1 MLTVSQAT
9 RADLPSLVVLHRA
22 NTRSPCTESRNPHT
36 FRQCKPG
43 EAARPSSFGTRC
55 FLPEERLEQ
64 LQRPN
69 MGYNPPPHGQA
80 PGPRNPM
87 LSRHVP
93 DSGHLRPRASF
104 AGAASFLRVRNRSIQ
119 YATDT
124 CLSPSDKA
132 GPILFAHFFEVAQP
146 LCITLPNLV
155 HPPAFGSHVWSGSH
169 PCSLQMPIRYERAA
183 HTCLQDL
190 FPLKDLF

>member
-1 MLTVSQAT
+1 MFCIAQIRAHRVLRAATRIPSGNASQARQHA
-9 RADLPSLVVLHRA
+9 RAHSA
-22 NTRSPCTESRNPHT
+22 
-36 FRQCKPG
+36 PG
-43 EAARPSSFGTRC
+43 V
-55 FLPEERLEQ
+55 FLPEEQLEQ